1 MNIFNNKTKRGL
13 MLLALACVAFCSCSA
28 PKAAFT
34 INEYSK
40 SAPSTV
46 SFTNVSQKATEYMW
60 DFGDGKTSGEN
71 QPSHRYSLSGKY
83 TISLTAKH
91 KNKTNMTSQE
101 IHLDPPHDCLVEI
114 QTTLGNMTIKL
125 YDETPL
131 HRDNFIKLAESG
143 FYEGTL
149 FHRVIKGFMVQG
161 GDPDSR
167 GAEAGRRLGIGGP
180 GYTVPAEFVDT
191 LVHIKG
197 ALSAARQ
204 GDAVNP
210 KKASSGSQFY
220 IVQGKPVS
228 SSQLDALQ
236 MQKGFTYTPEA
247 REILTTVG
255 GTPFLDRD
263 YTVFGQVV
271 KGMEIIDAIAESRT
285 DGADRPLQDVK
296 ILSVKVVK

>member
-1 MNIFNNKTKRGL
+1 MQTIHLFILTVL
-13 MLLALACVAFCSCSA
+13 SLLFVSCSA
-28 PKAAFT
+28 PKSAFM
-34 INEYSK
+34 IKEHAS
-40 SAPSTV
+40 SAPATV
-46 SFTNVSQKATEYMW
+46 AFSNQSLHANQYVW
-60 DFGDGKTSGEN
+60 DFGDGKTSDEAN
-71 QPSHRYSLSGKY
+71 PEHRYALSGKY
-83 TISLTAKH
+83 TVSLTAK
-91 KNKTNMTSQE
+91 KDKKMNMTSQE

-114 QTTLGNMTIKL
+114 QTSLGNMTIKL

-149 FHRVIKGFMVQG
+149 FHRVIKGFMVQA

-167 GAEAGRRLGIGGP
+167 GAEAGRRLGMGGP

-191 LVHIKG
+191 LVHVRG

-228 SSQLDALQ
+228 SSQLDAME
-236 MQKGFTYTPEA
+236 MQKGFTYTPQA

-271 KGMEIIDAIAESRT
+271 KGMEIIDAIADSRT
-285 DGADRPLQDVK
+285 DGADRPLTDVK
-296 ILSVKVVK
+296 IISVKVVK

>member
-1 MNIFNNKTKRGL
+1 MNTTQLIFLAVTAS
-13 MLLALACVAFCSCSA
+13 LLVSCAS
-28 PKAAFT
+28 PKAVFSIEEHSA
-34 INEYSK
+34 K
-40 SAPSTV
+40 APSTV
-46 SFTNVSQKATEYMW
+46 AFTNQSQHASQYLW
-60 DFGDGKTSGEN
+60 DFGDGKTSEETN
-71 QPSHRYSLSGKY
+71 PSHRYALSGKY
-83 TISLTAKH
+83 TVSLTAK
-91 KNKTNMTSQE
+91 KDRKMNMTSQE
-101 IHLDPPHDCLVEI
+101 VHLDPPHDCLVEI
-114 QTTLGNMTIKL
+114 QTSLGNMTIKL

-191 LVHIKG
+191 LVHIRG

-228 SSQLDALQ
+228 ASQLDAME
-236 MQKGFTYTPEA
+236 MQKGFTYTPQA

-263 YTVFGQVV
+263 YTVFGQVI
-271 KGMEIIDAIAESRT
+271 KGMEVIDAIADSRT
-285 DGADRPLQDVK
+285 DGADRPVADVK